1 MDLRV
6 VSVGI
11 KSPPKD
17 IAKMMVDI
25 RSAQKISD
33 GGADGGE
40 LGNEKVFMMFL
51 QRYTDRTSRNST
63 FK

>member
-1 MDLRV
+1 MNLKV

-11 KSPPKD
+11 ESPPKE

-33 GGADGGE
+33 GGADG
-40 LGNEKVFMMFL
+40 
-51 QRYTDRTSRNST
+51 
-63 FK
+63 